1 METSTVL
8 QYTPT
13 VTACFRVYD
22 PAAGVPKQLESK
34 LVPGEGCLITA
45 EERGTEGHGE
55 GKE

>member
-13 VTACFRVYD
+13 HFRVYD
-22 PAAGVPKQLESK
+22 PATGGPKQLESK

-45 EERGTEGHGE
+45 EERGTEGQGE